1 MEFKCYNCNEEWI
14 IPKEKL
20 VYISNWPDTC
30 PNCESTNID
39 HAIMEKTTTSS
50 GALENVNDKELE
62 EIKRKKLEKM
72 LQDVKKGGG
81 DRMKARIVVPVLDE
95 RGLNARLSEHFG
107 RAPYFA
113 VVDLD
118 ENGRIS
124 GQRAVPNTSEHFGGT
139 GLPPDRILQ
148 LMPNALITYGMGPRA
163 LAIFQNAR
171 VPVLRA
177 NANTVK
183 DVIAAYNSNA
193 LEELTEGCHH
203 ARHQ

>member
-1 MEFKCYNCNEEWI
+1 MKFKCHDCNEEWI

-30 PNCESTNID
+30 PNCESTSID
-39 HAIMEKTTTSS
+39 HGIVEKATISS
-50 GALENVNDKELE
+50 RALENVNDEELE

-72 LQDVKKGGG
+72 LQSIKGRGG
-81 DRMKARIVVPVLDE
+81 DIMKARIVVPVLDE
-95 RGLNARLSEHFG
+95 TGLNARLSEHFG

-118 ENGRIS
+118 ES
-124 GQRAVPNTSEHFGGT
+124 GQVTDQKTVPNTSEHLGGT
-139 GLPPDRILQ
+139 GKPPDRILQ
-148 LMPNALITYGMGPRA
+148 LQPTVLITYGMGPRA
-163 LAIFQNAR
+163 LNIFQNAR
-171 VPVLRA
+171 VAVLRA